1 MKTNILRYCLL
12 AATIILAP
20 SCKDDKEDNKP
31 SNNTPAPVVPLISK
45 INGANWASD
54 QVVARFQ
61 IIGGEKVITVT
72 AASGNITM
80 SLIAPEAVGSYNS
93 TTTTVLSGTIV
104 EKQATSE
111 HMWTTE
117 NGGDATIAITK
128 LDRTNKKVSGTF
140 TFTAKPMSSGTAL
153 GDKKVTDGSFTDI
166 TIQN

>member
-1 MKTNILRYCLL
+1 MKTTILRYCLL
-12 AATIILAP
+12 AATVMLAP

-31 SNNTPAPVVPLISK
+31 SNSTPVPVVPLKSK

-80 SLIAPEAVGSYNS
+80 SLLTPDAVGSYNS
-93 TTTTVLSGTIV
+93 TTSTVVSGSVV
-104 EKQATSE
+104 EKQATND
-111 HMWTTE
+111 HVWTSQY
-117 NGGDATIAITK
+117 GGDATIAITK
-128 LDRTNKKVSGTF
+128 LDRTNKLVSGTF

-166 TIQN
+166 IIQN